1 MHPLKTIC
9 LASWLGLLG
18 FQCSLLLPKL
28 QVSYFWSLPLI
39 ALLLIPAKGLL
50 ADRLYTYRWIGFLTL
65 LYFCVGIS
73 ELVANPELR
82 VYGFGTTI
90 ASLLLFLST
99 IYYARLL
106 GSRGDL

>member
-18 FQCSLLLPKL
+18 FQFSLLLPGL
-28 QVSYFWSLPLI
+28 QVSYYWSLPLI
-39 ALLLIPAKGLL
+39 AVLLMPARGLL
-50 ADRLYTYRWIGFLTL
+50 TDRLYTYRWIGFLTL
-65 LYFCVGIS
+65 LYFCIGIS

-90 ASLLLFLST
+90 ASILLFLSA

-106 GSRGDL
+106 GSRAEP